1 MQKEL
6 PNQILQN
13 FSERLSQVTYHVEML
28 YMEGVISAEIF
39 DEVQRSNISPLR
51 ALSGTVSDNPNQLQA
66 FSTIL
71 LLSDNTVQIGQEI
84 LKEYGKFFAFKIKSK
99 MFTCLSGQMKT
110 FLKYLHS

>member
-13 FSERLSQVTYHVEML
+13 FSERLSQVTLPVEML
-28 YMEGVISAEIF
+28 YIEGVISDEIF
-39 DEVQRSNISPLR
+39 DEVQRSN
-51 ALSGTVSDNPNQLQA
+51 DNPNQLWA

-71 LLSDNTVQIGQEI
+71 LQSEDTVQIGQEI
-84 LKEYGKFFAFKIKSK
+84 LKECGKFFAFKMKSK
-99 MFTCLSGQMKT
+99 MFTRLSVQTKT